1 MFVCIPR
8 SRHVVSASSVAMALA
23 SSSAPTGCTTVGAI
37 GTSSATADVPATK
50 APSRYVVTATADN
63 VPSAS
68 YPQAIAPSGP
78 LAMYLSNAM
87 NLASENSGS
96 LGGVSDMWDSG
107 SDVTTGLSK
116 SALTVTATDPG
127 GLVRIAVWTCPS

>member
-1 MFVCIPR
+1 
-8 SRHVVSASSVAMALA
+8 
-23 SSSAPTGCTTVGAI
+23 
-37 GTSSATADVPATK
+37 
-50 APSRYVVTATADN
+50 
-63 VPSAS
+63 
-68 YPQAIAPSGP
+68 
-78 LAMYLSNAM
+78 MYLSNAM

-96 LGGVSDMWDSG
+96 LGGVIDMWDSG